1 MFHLV
6 SSKSFA
12 LDGGTPPRAEKP
24 GVFLSPRPSV
34 PQNKAMAKA
43 CALAEDKGFLVMA
56 EP

>member
-1 MFHLV
+1 M

-12 LDGGTPPRAEKP
+12 RGGGTPWAGKP
-24 GVFLSPRPSV
+24 AGFLSLRPSV

-43 CALAEDKGFLVMA
+43 CALAEDKSLEVTA